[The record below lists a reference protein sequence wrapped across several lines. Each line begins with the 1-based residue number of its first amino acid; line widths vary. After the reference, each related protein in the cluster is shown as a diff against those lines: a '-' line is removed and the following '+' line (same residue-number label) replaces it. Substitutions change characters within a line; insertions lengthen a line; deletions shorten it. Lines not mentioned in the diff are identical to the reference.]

1 MRLQSSFD
9 GNSHPETLRSRAHTP
24 GMAAVTLLTS
34 IDALDRLRLRW
45 HALWLETRDAD
56 LFQTYGWF
64 RAAVGRGIDGGALVV
79 RDGRD
84 VCGVVPLQIQRHRT
98 PLGVAR
104 ILRFPIPSWVP
115 TFGPVGPE
123 PTRTWLAVLDY
134 LRRHAHQWDACDWRG
149 IDVAHVDR
157 HRLVT
162 ASRFRGFRFTAVPE
176 SHWLCQP
183 LGETE
188 PARQCVTGGESWGA
202 HECQAFQR
210 DQSSCSDYRVAR
222 AGRTTCY
229 ALHRPKF
236 RIETSVPPRPAIV
249 NPLDATS
256 AGERTWDA
264 ADAPTA
270 ETDDVVWGC
279 ATAEGK
285 WSPLLRR
292 VGAAT
297 GDIVRYGAWQGSVPV
312 AQWWVVRGG
321 EHWSVIGR
329 QRCAG
334 DLGEAAEEELGH
346 EVRHDAQAA
355 GKKRLWIVGH
365 CAQSK
370 RQAPVRYLAASG
382 QSWSGRWYVLRT
394 ARRLKAARRSAEK
407 ETRNWERVPVP

>member
-1 MRLQSSFD
+1 
-9 GNSHPETLRSRAHTP
+9 
-24 GMAAVTLLTS
+24 MAAVTLLTN

-45 HALWLETRDAD
+45 HALWLETRDAH

-176 SHWLCQP
+176 SHWRCQS
-183 LGETE
+183 LREAE
-188 PARQCVTGGESWGA
+188 PTRRQVA
-202 HECQAFQR
+202 HVGQAFQP
-210 DQSSCSDYRVAR
+210 DESSGGEYWVAR
-222 AGRTTCY
+222 VGRTTCH
-229 ALHRPKF
+229 APHRPKF

-264 ADAPTA
+264 ADAPAA

-279 ATAEGK
+279 AAAEGK
-285 WSPLLRR
+285 WSPLLRQ

-297 GDIVRYGAWQGSVPV
+297 GDVVHYRAWEGGVPI

-334 DLGEAAEEELGH
+334 DSGEAAEEELGN

-365 CAQSK
+365 CAQST
-370 RQAPVRYLAASG
+370 RQAPVRFLAASG
-382 QSWSGRWYVLRT
+382 RRWSGRWYVHRV

-407 ETRNWERVPVP
+407 ETRNWGRVPVP